1 MKKTMVVLAVT
12 AMVLSFGTAFAGD
25 TEKGASDKPYNGVTN
40 FDLGVA
46 ADCSAAPAAV
56 SKVND
61 NPLSNGVTVFEM
73 RESGA
78 RGSCANK
85 AQKEMITSRNF
96 NGVTVF

>member
-1 MKKTMVVLAVT
+1 MKKIMLTMMAVLTLA
-12 AMVLSFGTAFAGD
+12 ASSAFAGD
-25 TEKGASDKPYNGVTN
+25 IEKGASDKPYNGVTN

-61 NPLSNGVTVFEM
+61 DSLSNGVTVFEM
-73 RESGA
+73 RNSGA
-78 RGSCANK
+78 QGSCANK
-85 AQKEMITSRNF
+85 AEKESMSKKNY